1 MVAKKSSETLAV
13 AKICTSASNS
23 EPKEEQPIVMR
34 DLNRTAARITLNGK
48 RHYTTPLPTG
58 PAPSVTTIISETASE
73 ANKRKLEMWSKANPG
88 VKESAAE
95 RGTAIHFGMEQYL
108 KGNKTPEIHEDY
120 KDFWSG
126 MPSILDQFEEVLW
139 AESPILDRFK
149 FTIGADDV
157 ARVWGCDGEGRAWA
171 GAPDIIGVVNNKL
184 TLADLK
190 TSVKPYSRKW
200 PKDVEKGST
209 EWRDLLGGNM
219 KFKKCMLQ
227 LAAYDL
233 AITQTLGIKVQQA
246 AILVS
251 TPIRTQVFKISRNY
265 LNVTHEKWH
274 KLVEE
279 YYMQI
284 ENCGIY
290 DPDLI

>member
-1 MVAKKSSETLAV
+1 MVAKLGIVEPWIK
-13 AKICTSASNS
+13 AKDQ
-23 EPKEEQPIVMR
+23 QPDLMR
-34 DLNRTAARITLNGK
+34 NLNRTAARITLNGK

-88 VKESAAE
+88 VKELAAE

-108 KGNKTPEIHEDY
+108 KGNKNPEIPDGY
-120 KDFWSG
+120 KEFWAG
-126 MPSILDQFEEVLW
+126 MPSILDQFQEVLW
-139 AESPILDRFK
+139 AESPVDSRFD
-149 FTIGADDV
+149 FTIGSDDV
-157 ARVWGCDGEGRAWA
+157 ARVWGCDDNGRAWA
-171 GAPDIIGVVNNKL
+171 GAPDIIAVANNKL

-200 PKDVEKGST
+200 PKDLEKGSP
-209 EWRDLLGGNM
+209 EWRDLLGGHL

-233 AITQTLGIKVQQA
+233 AITQTLGITVQQA

-251 TPIRTQVFKISRNY
+251 TPVRTQIFKISRNY
-265 LNVTHEKWH
+265 LNVTHEKWL
-274 KLVEE
+274 KLVNEYYTQIEE
-279 YYMQI
+279 YGQS
-284 ENCGIY
+284 

>member
-1 MVAKKSSETLAV
+1 MVAKINSSDPWIK
-13 AKICTSASNS
+13 AKD
-23 EPKEEQPIVMR
+23 EQPEVMR
-34 DLNRTAARITLNGK
+34 SINKTAARITLNGK

-88 VKESAAE
+88 VKEAAAE
-95 RGTAIHFGMEQYL
+95 RGTAIHYGMEQYL
-108 KGNKTPEIHEDY
+108 KGNKNPEIPDDY

-126 MPSILDQFEEVLW
+126 MPPILDQFQEVLW
-139 AESPILDRFK
+139 AESPVLEKFN

-157 ARVWGCDGEGRAWA
+157 ARVWGCDNDGRSWA
-171 GAPDIIGVVNNKL
+171 GAPDIIGVANNKL

-200 PKDVEKGST
+200 PKDLDKGSP
-209 EWRDLLGGNM
+209 EWRDLLGGHL
-219 KFKKCMLQ
+219 KFKKTCKQ
-227 LAAYDL
+227 LAAYDI

-251 TPIRTQVFKISRNY
+251 TPARTQIFKISRRFLDLLHDDWY
-265 LNVTHEKWH
+265 KIVAEYYQQI
-274 KLVEE
+274 EE
-279 YYMQI
+279 YGV
-284 ENCGIY
+284 N

>member
-1 MVAKKSSETLAV
+1 MVAKINSSDPWIK
-13 AKICTSASNS
+13 AKD
-23 EPKEEQPIVMR
+23 EQPEVMR
-34 DLNRTAARITLNGK
+34 SINKTAARITLNGK

-73 ANKRKLEMWSKANPG
+73 ANKRKLEMWSKNNPG
-88 VKESAAE
+88 VKEAAAE
-95 RGTAIHFGMEQYL
+95 RGTAIHYGMECYL
-108 KGNKTPEIHEDY
+108 KGNKNPDIPEDY
-120 KDFWSG
+120 QDFWAG
-126 MPSILDQFEEVLW
+126 MPAILDQFEEVLW
-139 AESPILDRFK
+139 AESPVLDKFN

-171 GAPDIIGVVNNKL
+171 GAPDIIAVANNKL

-200 PKDVEKGST
+200 PKDLEKGSQ
-209 EWRDLLGGNM
+209 EWRDLLGGHM

-233 AITQTLGIKVQQA
+233 AITQTLGITVQQA

-265 LNVTHEKWH
+265 LNITHEKWY
-274 KLVEE
+274 KLVDE
-279 YYMQI
+279 YYKQI
-284 ENCGIY
+284 ENCGHY
-290 DPDLI
+290 DADLI

>member
-1 MVAKKSSETLAV
+1 MVAKLNT
-13 AKICTSASNS
+13 S
-23 EPKEEQPIVMR
+23 EPWIKAKDQQPETMR
-34 DLNRTAARITLNGK
+34 DLNRTAARITLNGR

-88 VKESAAE
+88 VKEAAAE
-95 RGTAIHFGMEQYL
+95 RGTAVHFGMEQYL
-108 KGNKTPEIHEDY
+108 KGNKLPEIPSEY
-120 KDFWSG
+120 QEFWSG
-126 MPSILDQFEEVLW
+126 MPKILDQFQEVLW
-139 AESPILDRFK
+139 AESPVDPRFN
-149 FTIGADDV
+149 FTVGGDDV
-157 ARVWGCDGEGRAWA
+157 ARVWGCDDNGRSWA

-200 PKDVEKGST
+200 PKDLDKGSP
-209 EWRDLLGGNM
+209 EWRDLLGGHM
-219 KFKKCMLQ
+219 KFKKTCKQ

-251 TPIRTQVFKISRNY
+251 TPVRTQVFKISRNF
-265 LNVTHEKWH
+265 LNMLHDDWYKI
-274 KLVEE
+274 VEE
-279 YYMQI
+279 YYRQV
-284 ENCGIY
+284 EEYGSV
-290 DPDLI
+290 DADLI